1 MRVRLIE
8 DPVLSPWLISQTVST
23 PEWVPRSST
32 FSERIKIRIMAKN
45 IPTLY
50 DWIGGAGPLKQL
62 IDRFYQK
69 VPADP
74 ILAPV
79 FAHMSPEH
87 FQHVAQFIAEVL
99 GGPSDYSTHHGGHAE
114 MIRHHLNRHIT
125 DQQRQRWMN
134 LLLETADE
142 LRLPSDPE
150 FRSALVAYLEWGSR
164 LAVIN
169 SGLPAE
175 TPVIDSPMPAWSW
188 GVPGGPYQPT
198 PDEE

>member
-1 MRVRLIE
+1 VGPQLLAPGTALLPQR
-8 DPVLSPWLISQTVST
+8 
-23 PEWVPRSST
+23 
-32 FSERIKIRIMAKN
+32 KIHPMATKV
-45 IPTLY
+45 PTLY
-50 DWIGGAGPLKQL
+50 EWLGGAEPLNRL

-87 FQHVAQFIAEVL
+87 FRHVAQFIGEVL
-99 GGPSDYSTHHGGHAE
+99 GGPADYSTLHGGHAE

-125 DQQRQRWMN
+125 DQQRQRWMA

-142 LRLPSDPE
+142 LQLPADPE

-169 SGLPAE
+169 STLPAG
-175 TPVIDSPMPAWSW
+175 TTIDEAPMPAWGW
-188 GVPGGPYQPT
+188 GVPGGPYQPN
-198 PDEE
+198 PQDS

>member
-1 MRVRLIE
+1 M
-8 DPVLSPWLISQTVST
+8 
-23 PEWVPRSST
+23 
-32 FSERIKIRIMAKN
+32 
-45 IPTLY
+45 
-50 DWIGGAGPLKQL
+50 GGAEPLRQL

-87 FQHVAQFIAEVL
+87 FQHVAQFIGEVL

-134 LLLETADE
+134 CYSKQPTKCGSPLIPSFVQPSLPISSGVLVLPLSIPASLPRLLLSTLLCLLGVGVSPAALTSPQRTRNNVTPELFFGACETVYAN
-142 LRLPSDPE
+142 RRRRRPQ
-150 FRSALVAYLEWGSR
+150 R
-164 LAVIN
+164 
-169 SGLPAE
+169 
-175 TPVIDSPMPAWSW
+175 
-188 GVPGGPYQPT
+188 
-198 PDEE
+198 